1 MASDL
6 LTKPLVGLDEASCH
20 IGEDYKARFWE
31 KYVVRDGT
39 ELRHSRPQVIS

>member
-6 LTKPLVGLDEASCH
+6 LTKPLVSLDEVSCH
-20 IGEDYKARFWE
+20 IGEDYMGRFLG